1 MVASLSPKFHGKEA
15 LLNTPSSFNIFKW
28 PTMADYISNIH
39 MFKEPT
45 VVICI
50 LSVHKLKGPAM
61 VIKCRQLGIH
71 FLSPKVTFVAR

>member
-1 MVASLSPKFHGKEA
+1 
-15 LLNTPSSFNIFKW
+15 
-28 PTMADYISNIH
+28 MADYISNIH

-61 VIKCRQLGIH
+61 CRQPGIH
-71 FLSPKVTFVAR
+71 VLSPKVTFVAR